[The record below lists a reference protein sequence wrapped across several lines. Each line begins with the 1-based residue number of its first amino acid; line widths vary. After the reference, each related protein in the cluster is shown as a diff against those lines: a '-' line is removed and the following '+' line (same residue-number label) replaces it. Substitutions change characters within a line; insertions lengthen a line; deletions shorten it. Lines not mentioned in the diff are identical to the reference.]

1 MLALLREADWHIAFA
16 EDTGA
21 VCASTDMR
29 RLEEDCVSMSKRAS
43 VPVLLALLAVTL
55 VLPVATISAAPGSS
69 ATTFVASLSAA
80 PGVTTSATGVAT
92 FELTPNGTALI
103 YNLTV
108 SNLSNA
114 FMAHIHLS
122 PSMAILAWLYPNPYM
137 ISSGEE
143 GNCLLVTMGGSVSQC
158 PWLKSGAFTG
168 TLAQGTITAA
178 ELSGNKT
185 CYGCVG
191 ATFGQLIQALKSGHA
206 FVNVHTAQNPA
217 GEIMGTIEP
226 VAPRSMTSPVLTVDT
241 VDATGE
247 TIPGYYTALTAA
259 NGTVNTGFSPQ
270 LFSLDSNQTY
280 SVGVENYGQCT
291 FAAWGDGIT
300 ANPRSISISTNVE
313 LTAIYNCGN
322 TGSAQST
329 LTVRAVDQNGNPLP
343 GYYTTLW
350 QGGQQLQSGFTPATF
365 TDLSAGQGYSI
376 LADNF
381 GGCSF
386 VQWSGGSPA
395 MPAAFVAP
403 AGVSL
408 NLTAIYN
415 CTPMGTSNVN
425 VSTMNTAG
433 NPQSGFDITLWQ
445 NNSSVQSCFSP
456 CSFTVQNGMG
466 YQVSA
471 SDYGPSAFNHWS
483 DGTPNRF
490 YPLVIPSESTAISI
504 SAIYNQVGVL
514 SNFVTNPVT
523 GLTAEGILNKGQTFY
538 VSTIGLTATNG
549 TIFAFDGKGDLTDSY
564 TLAGLPVVGQ
574 ATIYGDDL
582 FVVAC
587 SATLSSGAVVKI
599 DLTTGAVNTAFAV
612 IPVGCPNGLT
622 MDAHGN
628 FLVADFAGSI
638 YKVTQSG
645 LVSLWATGGLLTA
658 ASLDG
663 FMIGPNTLAY
673 NQQQN
678 ALYVT
683 NTGSNTVVEI
693 PIDQNGSAGAMSA
706 YATVPTPDGLE
717 FDAHGDLYVAS
728 PFTNNVFVVSP
739 GGSSVSP
746 LNFTGTET
754 LDTPSSVLLIGN
766 TLYITNSNSGN
777 SHSSGYVAVTT
788 VRDP

>member
-1 MLALLREADWHIAFA
+1 
-16 EDTGA
+16 
-21 VCASTDMR
+21 
-29 RLEEDCVSMSKRAS
+29 MSKKAS
-43 VPVLLALLAVTL
+43 APVLLALLAVTL
-55 VLPVATISAAPGSS
+55 VLPIAAVSAAPGSS

-80 PGVTTSATGVAT
+80 PGVTTAATGVAT
-92 FELTPNGTALI
+92 FELAPNGTALTF
-103 YNLTV
+103 NLTV
-108 SNLSNA
+108 SDLSNA

-122 PSMAILAWLYPNPYM
+122 PSMAILTWLYPNPNV

-143 GNCLLVTMGGSVSQC
+143 GNCLLVIMGGSMSQC
-158 PWLKSGAFTG
+158 PWIKSGAFTG

-178 ELSGNKT
+178 DLSGNKT

-191 ATFGQLIQALKSGHA
+191 ATFGQLIDALESGHA

-226 VAPRSMTSPVLTVDT
+226 VTPKSMTSPVLTIAAVDG
-241 VDATGE
+241 TGG
-247 TIPGYYTALTAA
+247 TIPGYYTVLTAA
-259 NGTVNTGFSPQ
+259 NGTVDTGFSPQ
-270 LFSLDSNQTY
+270 AFSLDSNQTY
-280 SVGVENYGQCT
+280 SVGVENYGQCS

-329 LTVRAVDQNGNPLP
+329 LTVMAVDQNGNPLP
-343 GYYTTLW
+343 GYFTTLW
-350 QGGQQLQSGFTPATF
+350 QGGQQLQSRFTPATF
-365 TDLSAGQGYSI
+365 TGLSAGQGYSI

-386 VQWSGGSPA
+386 VQWSGGSPV

-403 AGVSL
+403 AGVSS

-415 CTPMGTSNVN
+415 CTPTGTSTVN
-425 VSTMNTAG
+425 VSTMNTGG
-433 NPQSGFDITLWQ
+433 NPQSGFYMTLWQ
-445 NNSSVQSCFSP
+445 NSSPVQSCFSP

-471 SDYGPSAFNHWS
+471 ADYGQSAFNHWS

-490 YPLVIPSESTAISI
+490 YPLVIPSESITISI
-504 SAIYNQVGVL
+504 LAIYNQVGVL
-514 SNFVTNPVT
+514 SNFVTNPVA
-523 GLTAEGILNKGQTFY
+523 GLTAEGIVHRGQTFY
-538 VSTIGLTATNG
+538 VSTIGFTAADG
-549 TIFAFDGKGDLTDSY
+549 TIFAFDGKGDLTGSY

-574 ATIYGDDL
+574 ATIYGADL

-587 SATLSSGAVVKI
+587 PATLSSGAVAKI
-599 DLTTGAVNTAFAV
+599 DLTTGAVNPAFAI
-612 IPVGCPNGLT
+612 IPVGCPNGLA

-628 FLVADFAGSI
+628 LYVADFAGSI

-645 LVSLWATGGLLTA
+645 LVTLWATGGLLTA
-658 ASLDG
+658 SSLDG
-663 FMIGPNTLAY
+663 FTIGPNDLTY
-673 NQQQN
+673 DQQQD
-678 ALYVT
+678 ALYTT

-693 PIDQNGSAGAMSA
+693 PINQNGSAGAMSA
-706 YATVPTPDGLE
+706 YATVPGPDGLL

-728 PFTNNVFVVSP
+728 PFTNTIFVVSP

-754 LDTPSSVLLIGN
+754 LDAPSAVLLVGN
-766 TLYITNSNSGN
+766 NLYITNSNSAN
-777 SHSSGYVAVTT
+777 SHSSGYVAVTA
-788 VRDP
+788 VRYPGG